1 MFFSKLIHLHC
12 FQWKL
17 QVPSFSRLGLYR
29 LKSLACANL
38 RMLQKEDHAR
48 DKSSPLFCPPHHT
61 ASCHRV
67 SSPSEKGYTA
77 VFQGGVLSCSLSCE
91 KLGAA
96 LGARAITD
104 GPFTSSREK
113 QRGYPASLWGSYNW
127 SFSEKELW
135 TPTNIPYLLLTP
147 K

>member
-1 MFFSKLIHLHC
+1 MFFSKLIHFHC

-17 QVPSFSRLGLYR
+17 QVPSFSRLGLYSM
-29 LKSLACANL
+29 KNLACANL

-77 VFQGGVLSCSLSCE
+77 VFQGGVLSCSWAARNLEQPLEHEQLLMVHSPPAGRSRAGILHHCE
-91 KLGAA
+91 VA
-96 LGARAITD
+96 TT
-104 GPFTSSREK
+104 GPFQKRNSEPQQTSHTYS
-113 QRGYPASLWGSYNW
+113 
-127 SFSEKELW
+127 
-135 TPTNIPYLLLTP
+135 
-147 K
+147 